1 MRRAWLLTLILVT
14 LPWGRSVA
22 QDDSSS
28 PSLSLAQYI
37 QALDKARDLVDE
49 MEDDSTRVT
58 PLLEIIP
65 VDSWRVR
72 DNGHDFEIPT
82 ASLRY
87 KLQEWRKSNDEE
99 LEEDILSQLDALLE
113 NAKAYQQSSNAPDR
127 RSLLNSILAR
137 PEFNGVHGPT
147 LIDRLK
153 QKIFQLLLRLLG
165 RAFAST
171 AFPVLSDIVV
181 YSLIVLAVLGA
192 AYWMYRSLRES
203 ANLETIMP
211 QPLPVSA
218 KQWPIWLQEA
228 RAAASRGDWR
238 EAVHLTYWSGI
249 SFLEAQGAWRPDSA
263 RTPREYLR
271 LLPSGSEKQPAL
283 RSLTNR
289 LELVWYGMGPANADV
304 FQQTLLELE
313 KLGCPCN

>member
-1 MRRAWLLTLILVT
+1 MLRRSRFLLLV
-14 LPWGRSVA
+14 LAFQWGRSAA
-22 QDDSSS
+22 QDLSSW
-28 PSLSLAQYI
+28 PPLTLAQYT
-37 QALDKARDLVDE
+37 QVLDSARHLANEMKDE
-49 MEDDSTRVT
+49 PARATTLLDS
-58 PLLEIIP
+58 IP
-65 VDSWRVR
+65 VSSWRVH
-72 DNGHDFEIPT
+72 DNGHDFEIST
-82 ASLRY
+82 TSLRY
-87 KLQEWRKSNDEE
+87 NLQEWQRDKDEE
-99 LEEDILSQLDALLE
+99 LEENIVAQLDSLL
-113 NAKAYQQSSNAPDR
+113 ADAQAYQNSSTAPDR
-127 RSLLNSILAR
+127 RVLLNSILAR
-137 PEFNGVHGPT
+137 PEFNSVHGPG

-165 RAFAST
+165 RAFASS

-181 YSLIVLAVLGA
+181 YGLIILAVLGV
-192 AYWMYRSLRES
+192 AYWMYRSLKES

-238 EAVHLTYWSGI
+238 EAIHHTYWSGI

-271 LLPSGSEKQPAL
+271 LLPSHSEKQPAL

-289 LELVWYGMGPANADV
+289 LEFVWYGMGPANAEF

>member
-1 MRRAWLLTLILVT
+1 MRRACLLTLMLVT
-14 LPWGRSVA
+14 LHWVRSVA
-22 QDDSSS
+22 QDESSS

-37 QALDKARDLVDE
+37 QALDKARDLADE
-49 MEDDSTRVT
+49 MEDDPTRAT
-58 PLLEIIP
+58 TLLEIIP
-65 VDSWRVR
+65 VGSWRVR

-87 KLQEWRKSNDEE
+87 KLQEWRKSNDGE
-99 LEEDILSQLDALLE
+99 LEEDILTQLNSLNE
-113 NAKAYQQSSNAPDR
+113 SAKAYQQSSNAPDR
-127 RSLLNSILAR
+127 RSLLSSILAR

-153 QKIFQLLLRLLG
+153 QRIFQLLLLLLG
-165 RAFAST
+165 RAFVSS

-181 YSLIVLAVLGA
+181 YGLIVLAVLGV
-192 AYWMYRSLRES
+192 AYWMYRSLKES

-218 KQWPIWLQEA
+218 KQWPIWLEEA

-304 FQQTLLELE
+304 FRQTLLELE
-313 KLGCPCN
+313 RLGCPCN